1 MEAERRLVEE
11 NLELSSLMEREAS
24 EKKRL
29 SMENETLNWKIRQ
42 VSEISISIYV
52 SIYLSI
58 SIYLSLYI

>member
-42 VSEISISIYV
+42 VSEISLF
-52 SIYLSI
+52 IYL
-58 SIYLSLYI
+58 YI